1 MKKIIALLIA
11 AATLV
16 MLISC
21 GDSDYPPVKS
31 TEEEARVVMS
41 VNYEKEKYEVKYEL
55 YRALFLSLHSEVDN
69 GDFSVWSG
77 DDKDA
82 YIEKMDEIIK
92 ARVSEIYAAFH
103 ICSKIGIDVYSSDF
117 DKKVKEYIAT
127 SVEGGYIGGT
137 EVKGFEGDYDKYLA
151 SLKEMGLNYSVQE
164 LMIRYSLA
172 TEEIYK
178 YYAGTLD
185 SEEFLENA
193 VSGALKYTAE
203 DVLAFYNSPDCVRV
217 IRAFLPKEYFS
228 AERAENI
235 RAEIAEKAKKGE
247 TDVANYIIGQTTTGS
262 TDIKNGEIIAEH
274 NLDKQYYSELI
285 KCAFELDAFE
295 VSEVI
300 QINTGYED
308 AYIILYKTVKSNTH
322 YTECYDNIANA
333 YVQNEIGKIIDTA
346 AISIEEN
353 LKATDALSSLDRS
366 AISME

>member
-1 MKKIIALLIA
+1 MKKIIAMLIA
-11 AATLV
+11 AASLIA
-16 MLISC
+16 LISC

-41 VNYEKEKYEVKYEL
+41 VNYENKKYEVKYEL
-55 YRALFLSLHSEVDN
+55 YRALFLSLHSDVDK

-92 ARVSEIYAAFH
+92 ARVSEIYAVFH

-117 DKKVKEYIAT
+117 DKKVKEIIAT
-127 SVEGGYIGGT
+127 SVEGGYIGPT
-137 EVKGFEGDYDKYLA
+137 EIKGFEGDYDKYLA
-151 SLKEMGLNYSVQE
+151 SLKEMGLNYSVQD

-172 TEEIYK
+172 TDEIYE
-178 YYAGTLD
+178 YYGGTLD

-193 VSGALKYTAE
+193 TSGALKYTAE
-203 DVLAFYNSPDCVRV
+203 DVLEFYNSSDCVRV
-217 IRAFLPKEYFS
+217 IRAFLPKKNFS
-228 AERAENI
+228 AERAESI
-235 RAEIAEKAKKGE
+235 RNTILEKANKGE
-247 TDVANYIIGQTTTGS
+247 ADVANYIIGQTTTGA

-295 VSEVI
+295 VSDVI
-300 QINTGYED
+300 EINTGYED

-322 YTECYDNIANA
+322 FTECYDSIANV

-346 AISIEEN
+346 ASSIKEN
-353 LKATDALSSLDRS
+353 LKATEALSSLDRS

>member
-1 MKKIIALLIA
+1 MKKIIAMLIA
-11 AATLV
+11 AASLIA
-16 MLISC
+16 LISC

-41 VNYEKEKYEVKYEL
+41 VNYENKKYEVKYEL
-55 YRALFLSLHSEVDN
+55 YRALFLSLHSDVDK

-92 ARVSEIYAAFH
+92 ARVSEIYAVFH

-117 DKKVKEYIAT
+117 DKKVKEIIAT
-127 SVEGGYIGGT
+127 SVEGGYIGPT
-137 EVKGFEGDYDKYLA
+137 EIKGFEGDYDKYLA
-151 SLKEMGLNYSVQE
+151 SLKEMGLNYSVQD

-172 TEEIYK
+172 TEEIYE
-178 YYAGTLD
+178 YYGGTLD

-193 VSGALKYTAE
+193 TSGALKYTAE
-203 DVLAFYNSPDCVRV
+203 DVLEFYNSSDCVRV
-217 IRAFLPKEYFS
+217 IRAFLPKKNFS
-228 AERAENI
+228 AERAESI
-235 RAEIAEKAKKGE
+235 RNTILEKANKGE
-247 TDVANYIIGQTTTGS
+247 ADVANYIIGQTTTGA

-295 VSEVI
+295 VSDVI
-300 QINTGYED
+300 EINTGYED

-322 YTECYDNIANA
+322 FTECYDSIANV

-346 AISIEEN
+346 ASSIKEN
-353 LKATDALSSLDRS
+353 LKATEALSSLDRS